1 MVIVRTRTVTLTID
15 GTQITVPEGT
25 TIWAAARG
33 AGIDIPVLCHDER
46 YDPVGVCRMCVVDV
60 GARVYAASCV
70 RPCEDG
76 MDVKTASA
84 DIERSRATLTEL
96 LLADQPP
103 ADRDPKQ
110 TTTGDNALLAL
121 ADRYGVS
128 RDGGLPTGSGRG
140 TDTSNPVIAVDH
152 DACILCDRCVRAC
165 DDIQGNDV
173 IGRSGKGYATRIAFD
188 LDDPMG
194 ESSCVTCGECVA
206 ACPTGALTNKSIR
219 DVPIRPRSELDAV
232 DSVCPYCGVGCALT
246 FQVDRERGAVA
257 FVDGRDQPGSQGR
270 LCVKGRY
277 GWDYAASPQRLTTP
291 LIRRESAY
299 PKGPLSSDVRGDM
312 DQPQDRLAAAER
324 SGGRSERDSSASRA
338 GSGAQEGKS
347 ERNGDREPDGPSD
360 GGRGQGKRRK
370 AGGLVDYAEVLPH
383 FREATWDEALDLVA
397 RRLTEI
403 HAEGGPGAIAGFG
416 SAKCSNE
423 EAYLFQK
430 LIRTGFHTNNVD
442 HCTRLC
448 HASSVAA
455 LFEGIGSGAVS
466 TTYGDVLN
474 ADVAIVTGSNPTAN
488 HPVASSFFKQARRR
502 GTTIIYVDPRAD
514 KMSDHAD
521 IFCQLKP
528 GTDVAFYNGVMHEVI
543 RLGLVDRDFIDRRTS
558 NFEALAETVSQY
570 PPARAAQITG
580 VDAAT
585 IQRVAR
591 AWGEAGAGVI
601 FWGMGISQ
609 HTTGTD
615 NSRCLIALCAITG
628 NIGRPGSGLH
638 PLRGQNNVQGSSD
651 MGLIPMYYPDY
662 QKADDPGVHARFER
676 AWGTDLDPK
685 RGLTVTEIIGSA
697 LKGGVR
703 GMYMMGENPFLSDP
717 NINKVRKALSTLD
730 FLVVQDIFLTETAEF
745 ADVILPASSYL
756 EKDGT
761 YTNTDR
767 RVQLGHKVL
776 DPPGGARVDWEIV
789 QDLANRIGLGWS
801 YGSPREIFEELVS
814 LMPSYANLSYDNLSL
829 TGKLYPNA
837 DPEHS
842 DGTVVMFGERFNTDD
857 GLAHIVPAE
866 WLPAKE
872 LPNSEYPFILNTGR
886 LLEHWHTGSMTRR
899 SFALDAISPTAQVYL
914 HPDDAAELGLA
925 DGQLARVSSRRGAIE
940 LETRCSHREARGNCF
955 IPFHFREAAANL
967 LTIDEI
973 DPVGKIPEFKF
984 CAVRIEAAA
993 PDAASGTAPQTR
1005 DR

>member
-1 MVIVRTRTVTLTID
+1 MVLHAPARPRTVTLTID
-15 GTQITVPEGT
+15 GAAVTVPEGT
-25 TIWAAARG
+25 TIWTAARD
-33 AGIDIPVLCHDER
+33 AGFEIPVLCHDER
-46 YDPVGVCRMCVVDV
+46 YDPVGVCRMCVVDT
-60 GARVYAASCV
+60 GARVYAAACV

-76 MDVKTASA
+76 MDVTTSTP
-84 DIERSRATLTEL
+84 DLERNRATLTEL
-96 LLADQPP
+96 LLADQPAP
-103 ADRDPKQ
+103 ERDPKQ
-110 TTTGDNALLAL
+110 TTTGDNELLAL
-121 ADRYGVS
+121 ADRYDVT
-128 RDGGLPTGSGRG
+128 RDGGLPIASGRG
-140 TDTSNPVIAVDH
+140 TDMSNPVIAVDH

-188 LDDPMG
+188 LNDPMG
-194 ESSCVTCGECVA
+194 ASSCVTCGECVA
-206 ACPTGALTNKSIR
+206 ACPTGALTNKPIR
-219 DVPIRPRSELDAV
+219 DVPIRPRAELDAV
-232 DSVCPYCGVGCALT
+232 ESVCPYCGVGCALT
-246 FQVDRERGAVA
+246 YRVDRERGAIA
-257 FVDGRDQPGSQGR
+257 FAEGRDQPGSKGR

-277 GWDYAASPQRLTTP
+277 GWDYAASAQRLTTP
-291 LIRRESAY
+291 LIRRDDAY
-299 PKGPLSSDVRGDM
+299 PKGALSADVRGEM
-312 DQPQDRLAAAER
+312 SE
-324 SGGRSERDSSASRA
+324 GGSERRKEQEQDGFNGRD
-338 GSGAQEGKS
+338 GA
-347 ERNGDREPDGPSD
+347 
-360 GGRGQGKRRK
+360 KRKHRRRP
-370 AGGLVDYAEVLPH
+370 GGLVNYAEVLPH
-383 FREATWDEALDLVA
+383 FREASWDEALDLVA

-403 HAEGGPGAIAGFG
+403 HAAGGPGAIAGFG

-430 LIRTGFHTNNVD
+430 LIRTAFHTNNVD

-455 LFEGIGSGAVS
+455 LFEGIGNAAVS
-466 TTYGDVLN
+466 TTYGDVVN
-474 ADVAIVTGSNPTAN
+474 ADVAIITGSNATAN

-514 KMSDHAD
+514 KMADHAD

-528 GTDVAFYNGVMHEVI
+528 GTDVALYNGIMHEVI
-543 RLGLVDRDFIDRRTS
+543 RLGLTDKEFVERRTS
-558 NFEALAETVSQY
+558 NFAALAETVKDY
-570 PPARAAQITG
+570 PPERAAQITG
-580 VDAAT
+580 VDAAV
-585 IQRVAR
+585 IRRIAR
-591 AWGEAGAGVI
+591 LWGEAGSGII

-615 NSRCLIALCAITG
+615 NARCLIAMCAITG

-651 MGLIPMYYPDY
+651 MGLIPMFYPDY
-662 QKADDPGVHARFER
+662 QRADDPDVHARFER
-676 AWGTDLDPK
+676 LWGTDLDPR

-717 NINKVRKALSTLD
+717 NINKVRKALSALD

-767 RVQLGHKVL
+767 RVQLGRKVL
-776 DPPGGARVDWEIV
+776 DLPGDARVDWEVV
-789 QDLANRIGLGWS
+789 QDIANRIGLGWS
-801 YGSPREIFEELVS
+801 YAGPREVFEEIVAV
-814 LMPSYANLSYDNLSL
+814 MPSYANLSYDNLGPA
-829 TGKLYPNA
+829 GKLYPNS

-842 DGTVVMFGERFNTDD
+842 DGTVVMFGERFNTAD
-857 GLAHIVPAE
+857 GLAHLVPAE

-872 LPNSEYPFILNTGR
+872 LPNEEYPFVLNTGR

-899 SFALDAISPTAQVYL
+899 SFALDAISPKAEVYL
-914 HPDDAAELGLA
+914 NPEDAADLGLA
-925 DGQLARVSSRRGAIE
+925 DGELARVSSRRGTIV
-940 LETRCSHREARGNCF
+940 LETRVSHREGRGNCF

-984 CAVRIEAAA
+984 CAVRIEAAPGQPA
-993 PDAASGTAPQTR
+993 K
-1005 DR
+1005 

>member
-1 MVIVRTRTVTLTID
+1 MVLHAPARPRTVTLTID
-15 GTQITVPEGT
+15 GAAVTVPEGT
-25 TIWAAARG
+25 TIWTAARD
-33 AGIDIPVLCHDER
+33 AGFDIPVLCHDER
-46 YDPVGVCRMCVVDV
+46 YDPVGVCRMCVVDT
-60 GARVYAASCV
+60 GARVYAAACV

-76 MDVKTASA
+76 MDVKTSTP
-84 DIERSRATLTEL
+84 DLERNRATLTEL
-96 LLADQPP
+96 LLADQPAP
-103 ADRDPKQ
+103 ERDPKQ
-110 TTTGDNALLAL
+110 TTTGDNELLAL
-121 ADRYGVS
+121 ADRYDVT
-128 RDGGLPTGSGRG
+128 RDGGLPIASGRG
-140 TDTSNPVIAVDH
+140 TDMSNPVIAVDH

-188 LDDPMG
+188 LNDPMG
-194 ESSCVTCGECVA
+194 ASSCVTCGECVA
-206 ACPTGALTNKSIR
+206 ACPTGALTNKPIR
-219 DVPIRPRSELDAV
+219 DVPIRPRAELDAV
-232 DSVCPYCGVGCALT
+232 ESVCPYCGVGCALT
-246 FQVDRERGAVA
+246 YRVDRERGAIA
-257 FVDGRDQPGSQGR
+257 FAEGRDQPGSKGR

-277 GWDYAASPQRLTTP
+277 GWDYAASAQRLTTP
-291 LIRRESAY
+291 LIRRDDAY
-299 PKGPLSSDVRGDM
+299 PKGALSADVRGEM
-312 DQPQDRLAAAER
+312 SE
-324 SGGRSERDSSASRA
+324 GGSERRKEQRQDGFNGRD
-338 GSGAQEGKS
+338 GA
-347 ERNGDREPDGPSD
+347 
-360 GGRGQGKRRK
+360 KRKHRRRP
-370 AGGLVDYAEVLPH
+370 GGLVNYAEVLPH

-403 HAEGGPGAIAGFG
+403 HAAGGPGAIAGFG

-430 LIRTGFHTNNVD
+430 LIRTAFHTNNVD

-455 LFEGIGSGAVS
+455 LFEGIGNAAVS
-466 TTYGDVLN
+466 TTYGDVVN
-474 ADVAIVTGSNPTAN
+474 ADVAIITGSNATAN

-514 KMSDHAD
+514 KMADHAD

-528 GTDVAFYNGVMHEVI
+528 GTDVALYNGIMHEVI
-543 RLGLVDRDFIDRRTS
+543 RLGLTDKEFVERRTS
-558 NFEALAETVSQY
+558 NFAALAETVKDY
-570 PPARAAQITG
+570 PPERAAQITG
-580 VDAAT
+580 VDAAV
-585 IQRVAR
+585 IRRIAR
-591 AWGEAGAGVI
+591 LWGEAGSGII

-615 NSRCLIALCAITG
+615 NARCLIAMCAITG

-651 MGLIPMYYPDY
+651 MGLIPMFYPDY
-662 QKADDPGVHARFER
+662 QKADDRGVHARFEQL
-676 AWGTDLDPK
+676 WGTELDPK

-697 LKGGVR
+697 LAGGVR

-717 NINKVRKALSTLD
+717 NINKVRKALSALD

-767 RVQLGHKVL
+767 RVQLGRKVL
-776 DPPGGARVDWEIV
+776 DTPGDARVDWEVV
-789 QDLANRIGLGWS
+789 QDIANRIGLGWS
-801 YGSPREIFEELVS
+801 YSSPREVFEEIVAV
-814 LMPSYANLSYDNLSL
+814 MPSYANLSYDNLGPA
-829 TGKLYPNA
+829 GKLYPNA

-842 DGTVVMFGERFNTDD
+842 DGTVVMFGERFNTAD
-857 GLAHIVPAE
+857 GLAHLVPAE

-872 LPNSEYPFILNTGR
+872 LPNEEYPFVLNTGR

-899 SFALDAISPTAQVYL
+899 SFALDAISPKAEVYL
-914 HPDDAAELGLA
+914 NPEDAADLGLA
-925 DGQLARVSSRRGAIE
+925 DGELARVSSRRGTIV
-940 LETRCSHREARGNCF
+940 LETRVSHREGRGNCF

-984 CAVRIEAAA
+984 CAVRIEAAPGQRA
-993 PDAASGTAPQTR
+993 T
-1005 DR
+1005 